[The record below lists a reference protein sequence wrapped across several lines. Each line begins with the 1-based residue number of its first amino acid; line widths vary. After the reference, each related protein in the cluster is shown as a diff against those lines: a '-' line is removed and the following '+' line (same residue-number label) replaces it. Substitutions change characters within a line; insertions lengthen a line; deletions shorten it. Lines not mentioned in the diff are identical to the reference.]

1 MYVNSSVNIFDVA
14 NNSSTYAGNVLG
26 LPESNKQPISLW
38 YRSVACPKCCNISD
52 FKRFVILSKI

>member
-26 LPESNKQPISLW
+26 LPESNKQPTYITL
-38 YRSVACPKCCNISD
+38 V
-52 FKRFVILSKI
+52 